1 MNSRRIWA
9 LLRFTLTTL
18 FLFVVWVLFS
28 ADTGG
33 FSLLF
38 GFFASLLTA
47 SLTYHIFLPEHE
59 ANLRFFVP
67 RFWYLVRYL
76 FLMVASLYISSFQVV
91 KAVISANTNPRIVHF
106 RTRLRS
112 DIART
117 VLANSITFTPGTM
130 TLDLNDDHLTVHWLL
145 CTTTHGK
152 AAGEAIKTKLEHM
165 LGRTWL

>member
-1 MNSRRIWA
+1 MNSRRTWA
-9 LLRFTLTTL
+9 FIRFGLTTL
-18 FLFVVWVLFS
+18 FLFVVWILFS
-28 ADTGG
+28 ANVGF

-38 GFFASLLTA
+38 GFFISLLSA

-59 ANLRFFVP
+59 ANLHFFIPRPFSLIRFFI
-67 RFWYLVRYL
+67 
-76 FLMVASLYISSFQVV
+76 LMVAALYASSFQVV
-91 KAVISANTNPRIVHF
+91 KAVITGNTNPRIVHF

-117 VLANSITFTPGTM
+117 ILANAITFTPGTM

-145 CTTTHGK
+145 CSTTHTK
-152 AAGEAIKTKLEHM
+152 AAGQAIKTRLEHA

>member
-1 MNSRRIWA
+1 MDSRRIWA
-9 LLRFTLTTL
+9 FIRFVLTTL
-18 FLFVVWVLFS
+18 FLFLVWLLF
-28 ADTGG
+28 TTEPGL

-38 GFFASLLTA
+38 GLGASILTA

-59 ANLRFFVP
+59 AGLGFFIPRPLSLIRF
-67 RFWYLVRYL
+67 LL
-76 FLMVASLYISSFQVV
+76 LMVVSLYVSSFSVV
-91 KAVISANTNPRIVHF
+91 KAVISGNTNPRIVHF

-117 VLANSITFTPGTM
+117 VLANAITFTPGTM

-145 CTTTHGK
+145 CTTMHTK
-152 AAGEAIKTKLEHM
+152 AAGEAVKTKLEYA